1 MASFDNIERP
11 EEMIPTVDEIIEK
24 EDHLIAMANEHI
36 HAQRVASCTY
46 AQGGEHSI
54 NCGRAVDASVLEYQ
68 HLASKGLIRVKDYEE
83 WGCVGPEE
91 EHYHRDIANTRVRK
105 AFMPMDWNK
114 GFTGRG
120 MSKTTLEIT
129 HAIGPSD
136 EIEPTGM
143 SPFDLNGLPSERGGS
158 SRSIGTSAHNVVSN
172 VEELSPNPRSEI
184 LNGDEVGP
192 FGERSVDE
200 DLQPVRERRG
210 AVVFGH
216 SNERDDD
223 EAVGPFDE
231 TILRVEPTPTD
242 ARNHLSNNAN
252 RSCLLLDE
260 QAVEPSNE
268 RSPPELVDI
277 TSQMMNALDEV
288 FSEATTGAI
297 SNPTEGPL
305 EASTSGATHPSVDD
319 FKTTPIIGTKRGRQ
333 PSPDSEDED
342 SEVEECVS
350 RPKRLCISRINGTN
364 TLGQVRDIVRD
375 IASRDPQLHNNP
387 TTTIAGPIPQA
398 NKKRDRET
406 FEDTYPEEES
416 RVLIKNT
423 NTKRARRSGLRETA
437 SSEDI
442 LTEIHSQGCRDSAY
456 STTTTTTT
464 TTTGKSDA
472 STGETS
478 TAETLEDIEATD
490 SNASSM
496 DNGNESNNNARQ
508 ATSTHRVH
516 HIKLEFDE
524 DEDDNVIDNTPPMDV
539 RPTYQDT
546 VLYRIKDHP
555 GCFKKRLFSEL
566 NEADGIVVMSVKGK
580 GSNPPLILRDNIPTP
595 WTAEDD
601 EKLRFWVQDY
611 VTRNW
616 LLIAYSLMR
625 GDEDCRVRYRE
636 IIVALNNRAGR
647 HQYAGLPKS
656 LIPVTAN
663 TPAPD
668 AAPTESSATRTPPV
682 TTQEALTSHAPEGE
696 PPAPPALPT
705 PPTITA
711 SSVAAAAAP
720 PPPPKSGR
728 VLRPRIHHAV
738 PRFQCGNII
747 YDTKARSLPKV
758 SKKGTLVDSKG
769 NVILGTEGE
778 IRIALKNTQLR
789 RKAGQKLV
797 LNAGPDV
804 QDEEDDASTNDVLR
818 VRGAGAAKRG
828 GKGKGKG
835 NGKGARRY
843 GVDRRAGN
851 QKK

>member
-1 MASFDNIERP
+1 M
-11 EEMIPTVDEIIEK
+11 
-24 EDHLIAMANEHI
+24 
-36 HAQRVASCTY
+36 
-46 AQGGEHSI
+46 
-54 NCGRAVDASVLEYQ
+54 
-68 HLASKGLIRVKDYEE
+68 
-83 WGCVGPEE
+83 
-91 EHYHRDIANTRVRK
+91 
-105 AFMPMDWNK
+105 
-114 GFTGRG
+114 
-120 MSKTTLEIT
+120 
-129 HAIGPSD
+129 
-136 EIEPTGM
+136 
-143 SPFDLNGLPSERGGS
+143 
-158 SRSIGTSAHNVVSN
+158 
-172 VEELSPNPRSEI
+172 EELSPNPRSEI

-277 TSQMMNALDEV
+277 TSQMMNVLDEV

-297 SNPTEGPL
+297 SNPTEGPP
-305 EASTSGATHPSVDD
+305 EASKSGATHPSVDD

-364 TLGQVRDIVRD
+364 TLGQVRDILRD
-375 IASRDPQLHNNP
+375 IASRDPRLHNNP
-387 TTTIAGPIPQA
+387 TTNIAAPIPKA
-398 NKKRDRET
+398 NKKARPGDFRRH
-406 FEDTYPEEES
+406 PEEES
-416 RVLIKNT
+416 RVLMENT
-423 NTKRARRSGLRETA
+423 NTKRARRSGSRESA

-442 LTEIHSQGCRDSAY
+442 LTEIHSRGCQDSAY
-456 STTTTTTT
+456 STTTTT

-478 TAETLEDIEATD
+478 TAETPEDIEATD

-496 DNGNESNNNARQ
+496 DNGNESNDNARQ

-555 GCFKKRLFSEL
+555 GCFKKHLSSEL

-580 GSNPPLILRDNIPTP
+580 CKGSNHPLILRDNIPTP

-682 TTQEALTSHAPEGE
+682 TTQEALRSHAPEGE
-696 PPAPPALPT
+696 SPAPPALPT
-705 PPTITA
+705 TPAITA
-711 SSVAAAAAP
+711 LSAAAAP
-720 PPPPKSGR
+720 PPQKLDR
-728 VLRPRIHHAV
+728 VLRPRTQHAV
-738 PRFQCGNII
+738 PRF
-747 YDTKARSLPKV
+747 
-758 SKKGTLVDSKG
+758 
-769 NVILGTEGE
+769 
-778 IRIALKNTQLR
+778 
-789 RKAGQKLV
+789 
-797 LNAGPDV
+797 
-804 QDEEDDASTNDVLR
+804 
-818 VRGAGAAKRG
+818 
-828 GKGKGKG
+828 
-835 NGKGARRY
+835 
-843 GVDRRAGN
+843 
-851 QKK
+851 

>member
-1 MASFDNIERP
+1 M
-11 EEMIPTVDEIIEK
+11 
-24 EDHLIAMANEHI
+24 
-36 HAQRVASCTY
+36 
-46 AQGGEHSI
+46 
-54 NCGRAVDASVLEYQ
+54 
-68 HLASKGLIRVKDYEE
+68 
-83 WGCVGPEE
+83 
-91 EHYHRDIANTRVRK
+91 
-105 AFMPMDWNK
+105 
-114 GFTGRG
+114 
-120 MSKTTLEIT
+120 
-129 HAIGPSD
+129 
-136 EIEPTGM
+136 
-143 SPFDLNGLPSERGGS
+143 
-158 SRSIGTSAHNVVSN
+158 
-172 VEELSPNPRSEI
+172 EELSPNHRSEI
-184 LNGDEVGP
+184 LNGDEVGS

-231 TILRVEPTPTD
+231 TILRVVPTPTN
-242 ARNHLSNNAN
+242 ARNHLSKNAN

-268 RSPPELVDI
+268 RSPPEQVDI
-277 TSQMMNALDEV
+277 TRQMMNALDDI

-297 SNPTEGPL
+297 SNPAEGPP
-305 EASTSGATHPSVDD
+305 EAPTSGATHPLIDD
-319 FKTTPIIGTKRGRQ
+319 FETTPIIGTKRGRQ
-333 PSPDSEDED
+333 PSPDSEDEG

-350 RPKRLCISRINGTN
+350 RPKRLCTSRVNGTN
-364 TLGQVRDIVRD
+364 TLGQVRDILRD
-375 IASRDPQLHNNP
+375 IASRDPQLHKNP
-387 TTTIAGPIPQA
+387 TTTTVAPIPQA

-416 RVLIKNT
+416 RVLMENT
-423 NTKRARRSGLRETA
+423 NTKRARRSGSREVA

-442 LTEIHSQGCRDSAY
+442 LKEIHSRGCRDSAY
-456 STTTTTTT
+456 FTTTTT

-472 STGETS
+472 STGEMS
-478 TAETLEDIEATD
+478 TVETPEDTEATD
-490 SNASSM
+490 RNASSM
-496 DNGNESNNNARQ
+496 DNGNESNNKARQ
-508 ATSTHRVH
+508 ATSAHRVH
-516 HIKLEFDE
+516 HIKLELDE
-524 DEDDNVIDNTPPMDV
+524 DEDDNIIDNTPPLNV

-555 GCFKKRLFSEL
+555 GCFKKRFFPEL
-566 NEADGIVVMSVKGK
+566 NEAYEIVVMSVKGK
-580 GSNPPLILRDNIPTP
+580 GNNPPLILRDNVPTP

-668 AAPTESSATRTPPV
+668 AAPTESSATRKPPV
-682 TTQEALTSHAPEGE
+682 TTQEELRSHAPEGE

-705 PPTITA
+705 PPGITA
-711 SSVAAAAAP
+711 PSAAAVP
-720 PPPPKSGR
+720 PPPPQKSDR
-728 VLRPRIHHAV
+728 VLRPRTQHAV
-738 PRFQCGNII
+738 PRFQCGNIV
-747 YDTKARSLPKV
+747 YDTKARSLPMV

-769 NVILGTEGE
+769 KVILGTEGE
-778 IRIALKNTQLR
+778 IRIALKNTQPR

-797 LNAGPDV
+797 LNARLDV
-804 QDEEDDASTNDVLR
+804 QDEEDDTSRNDVLR
-818 VRGAGAAKRG
+818 VRGTGAAKRG
-828 GKGKGKG
+828 GKGKGK
-835 NGKGARRY
+835 GKGARRY

>member
-1 MASFDNIERP
+1 M
-11 EEMIPTVDEIIEK
+11 
-24 EDHLIAMANEHI
+24 
-36 HAQRVASCTY
+36 
-46 AQGGEHSI
+46 
-54 NCGRAVDASVLEYQ
+54 
-68 HLASKGLIRVKDYEE
+68 
-83 WGCVGPEE
+83 
-91 EHYHRDIANTRVRK
+91 
-105 AFMPMDWNK
+105 
-114 GFTGRG
+114 
-120 MSKTTLEIT
+120 
-129 HAIGPSD
+129 
-136 EIEPTGM
+136 
-143 SPFDLNGLPSERGGS
+143 
-158 SRSIGTSAHNVVSN
+158 
-172 VEELSPNPRSEI
+172 EELSPNPRSEI
-184 LNGDEVGP
+184 LNGDEVGS

-210 AVVFGH
+210 AVIFGH

-231 TILRVEPTPTD
+231 TIQRVEPTPTD

-252 RSCLLLDE
+252 RSWLLLDE

-268 RSPPELVDI
+268 RSPPEQVDI
-277 TSQMMNALDEV
+277 TSQMMNALDDI

-297 SNPTEGPL
+297 SNPAEGPP
-305 EASTSGATHPSVDD
+305 EAPTSGATYPSIDD
-319 FKTTPIIGTKRGRQ
+319 FETTPIAGTKRGRQ

-342 SEVEECVS
+342 SECVS
-350 RPKRLCISRINGTN
+350 RPKRLCTSRVNGTN
-364 TLGQVRDIVRD
+364 TLGQVRDILRD
-375 IASRDPQLHNNP
+375 IASRDLQLHNNP
-387 TTTIAGPIPQA
+387 TTTTAGPIPQA
-398 NKKRDRET
+398 NKKRDWET
-406 FEDTYPEEES
+406 FEDTYLEEES
-416 RVLIKNT
+416 RVLMENT
-423 NTKRARRSGLRETA
+423 NTKRARRSGSREVA

-442 LTEIHSQGCRDSAY
+442 LTEIHSRGCRDSAF
-456 STTTTTTT
+456 STTTTT

-478 TAETLEDIEATD
+478 TAETPEGTEATNR
-490 SNASSM
+490 NASSM

-524 DEDDNVIDNTPPMDV
+524 DEDDNIIDNTPPLNV

-566 NEADGIVVMSVKGK
+566 NEAYEIVVMSVKGK
-580 GSNPPLILRDNIPTP
+580 GNNPPLILRDNVPTP

-656 LIPVTAN
+656 LIPATAN

-682 TTQEALTSHAPEGE
+682 MTQEALRSHAPEGE

-705 PPTITA
+705 PPGITVPSA
-711 SSVAAAAAP
+711 AVAAPTP
-720 PPPPKSGR
+720 PQKLDR
-728 VLRPRIHHAV
+728 VLRPRTQHAV
-738 PRFQCGNII
+738 PRFQCGDIV

-758 SKKGTLVDSKG
+758 LKKGTLVDSKG
-769 NVILGTEGE
+769 KVILGTEGE
-778 IRIALKNTQLR
+778 IRMALKNTQPR

-797 LNAGPDV
+797 LNARPDV

-818 VRGAGAAKRG
+818 VRGRGAAKRG
-828 GKGKGKG
+828 GKGKAK
-835 NGKGARRY
+835 GKGARRY